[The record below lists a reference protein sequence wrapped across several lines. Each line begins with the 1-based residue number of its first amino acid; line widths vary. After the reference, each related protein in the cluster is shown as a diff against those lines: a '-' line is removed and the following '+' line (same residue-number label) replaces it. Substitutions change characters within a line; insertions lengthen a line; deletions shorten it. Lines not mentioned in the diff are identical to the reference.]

1 MERVVDTTIVLR
13 EITRPEGQERMRVQ
27 TAKMERL
34 SKAAIAAATQR
45 VQDAN
50 EAMIEEPS
58 AQEERRERW
67 GPRTYRENLDSIEA
81 LFT

>member
-50 EAMIEEPS
+50 EAMIEES
-58 AQEERRERW
+58 SVQEERRA
-67 GPRTYRENLDSIEA
+67 GPRTYRQNLDSIEA
-81 LFT
+81 LFN